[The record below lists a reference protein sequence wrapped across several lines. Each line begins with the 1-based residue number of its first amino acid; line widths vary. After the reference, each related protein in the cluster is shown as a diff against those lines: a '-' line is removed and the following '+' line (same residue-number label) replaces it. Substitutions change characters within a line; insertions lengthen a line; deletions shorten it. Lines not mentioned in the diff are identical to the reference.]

1 MTFTGKI
8 IAITGTVLVA
18 SLIANSP
25 LQAAGPDPFDPNA
38 LSPTAPPVLG
48 HAPTAPVAAPAPMVT
63 PDIPQLTPQVAPPVI
78 ETPKIALPPKPVP
91 APAKLAKP
99 AVEPA
104 NKPGIF
110 SNLKDGLTDF
120 FSNKSEPEESA
131 PVKIETKIKPV
142 VEPKIEPII
151 EAAPVKTEE
160 KPVEVK
166 VEQPKPVET
175 KIVAPELK
183 PDLPK
188 NLATISAPTK
198 EEPGFF
204 SLLGNKIANLFTL
217 EKPKP
222 AKVALKI
229 PEAKKVDVKVEP
241 VKKVLKQAE
250 PTIVEEKPE
259 PLVSVE
265 VNKPEPIE
273 VKPELIGI
281 EPEPVPE
288 SPKGTEPKAVA
299 SKEVEDKPGFLS
311 KLQDILKEE
320 PSKPNS
326 VVAAPEKTAEVVPE
340 KIDAKPA
347 PVELKT
353 VQPKTPTKKAE
364 PLRAKPQLSVPSEP
378 LKIAPTERLT
388 TLEQLKA
395 EKEVVEELPAPQ
407 EQPGLLSKLSEGI
420 KDILNEE
427 PDAPAQ
433 KKLDSESTKPLVTEK
448 ASPFHPEAPSPTIP
462 QPRFTEKPVAPS
474 ITEPTVEELNP
485 SPKAASNPAE
495 EPSRIVSVE
504 RETPTEPT
512 PGFFDRMKNRITNLF
527 SPPSME
533 TLIATDEAEK
543 ETGNKSDGEPPAA
556 PVLTK
561 ADFSQ
566 LASLPPATESVI
578 EASPAFM
585 AAKIGLGTNLLLGET
600 IQNILGKQ
608 KPVCVAKAKKTKHY
622 CMVKANWDG
631 YLRPHFNI
639 SNVVYRGAK
648 GLIQFDGEVATRLYT
663 LFPRGS
669 YITLLAHYTKLYGS
683 PSLSSERKVRTLL
696 KGNNISKIAQWRR
709 QNPDTKE
716 ISVFELREIDDI
728 RSNFPDLEYGVLRVY
743 IEGTT
748 EIFSVVSTLDF
759 FDMD

>member
-8 IAITGTVLVA
+8 ITITGTVLVA

-25 LQAAGPDPFDPNA
+25 SQAAGPDPFDPNA

-91 APAKLAKP
+91 APAKLTKP
-99 AVEPA
+99 TVEPA
-104 NKPGIF
+104 NKPGVF

-120 FSNKSEPEESA
+120 FSNKSKPEEST
-131 PVKIETKIKPV
+131 PVKIETKVKPV
-142 VEPKIEPII
+142 VEPKIEPSI

-160 KPVEVK
+160 KPAEVK
-166 VEQPKPVET
+166 AEQPKPVET

-198 EEPGFF
+198 EEPDFL
-204 SLLGNKIANLFTL
+204 SQLGNKLSNLFTS

-222 AKVALKI
+222 AKVELKI
-229 PEAKKVDVKVEP
+229 PEPKKVEVKVET
-241 VKKVLKQAE
+241 VKEVLKQAE
-250 PTIVEEKPE
+250 PPIAPE
-259 PLVSVE
+259 
-265 VNKPEPIE
+265 NPEPIKVKSKSVE
-273 VKPELIGI
+273 LKPELS
-281 EPEPVPE
+281 PEP
-288 SPKGTEPKAVA
+288 SKKTEPKAVA
-299 SKEVEDKPGFLS
+299 SKVGEDKPSFLS
-311 KLQDILKEE
+311 KLQGILKEE
-320 PSKPNS
+320 PPKPNS
-326 VVAAPEKTAEVVPE
+326 VVATPEKPAEVVPE
-340 KIDAKPA
+340 KIVTKPA

-353 VQPKTPTKKAE
+353 VRPKTPTEKTE